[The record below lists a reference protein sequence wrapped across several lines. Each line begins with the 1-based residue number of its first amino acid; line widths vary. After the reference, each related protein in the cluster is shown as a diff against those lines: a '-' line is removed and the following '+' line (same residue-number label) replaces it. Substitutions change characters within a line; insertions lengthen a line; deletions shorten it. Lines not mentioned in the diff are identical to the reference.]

1 MRYLLVIL
9 LFPMVAVSQTCD
21 TSFTGKLLPSDT
33 LVNSCSNPLV
43 VMSVESYVGFYYDQK
58 KLKDLKNALP
68 EYKGKID
75 SIIHLKDK
83 QLEDLDSLNAIKEQ
97 IIEIERLNKKE
108 CIKALRI
115 TEHNYIVQRK
125 KVKKYKFQRNGLI
138 GTTVAL
144 LTLIIIK

>member
-9 LFPMVAVSQTCD
+9 LFPFVAVSQTCD

-33 LVNSCSNPLV
+33 LVNECGNPLV
-43 VMSVESYVGFYYDQK
+43 VMSVESYVGLYYDQK

-83 QLEDLDSLNAIKEQ
+83 QLEDLDSLNSIKEQ

-115 TEHNYIVQRK
+115 TEHNYIVQTK
-125 KVKKYKFQRNGLI
+125 KVKRLKKQRTGLM
-138 GTTVAL
+138 GSSAVL
-144 LTLIIIK
+144 LILIILI